1 MSLPQKRRY
10 DYLHLFMH
18 SRAPFRTIFAVL
30 LRKLGIGSFEFRLA
44 LGTLER
50 PHYAF
55 VVYNAA
61 KLAKKLGHPR
71 ISVLEYGVAGGCGLL
86 VLEKYAAEVEQLL
99 HVKID
104 VYGFD
109 AGGGLPPPKDYRDLP
124 YHWKTGMFR
133 MDETKLRRQLRRA
146 TLVVGNIEETSRT
159 FFQQFNPAPIGA
171 VIHDFDFYSST
182 KTALEML
189 LAGPTHYLPRV
200 FGYFDDTIGTET
212 EVYND
217 YTGERLAI
225 NEFNQENCDV
235 KLAQPYYL
243 LAIPGPVWHH
253 QIWVCHFF
261 KHPEYN
267 TFVSLDDQQLPI
279 AG

>member
-1 MSLPQKRRY
+1 MTLPPRRY
-10 DYLHLFMH
+10 RYLKLLMN
-18 SRAPFRTIFAVL
+18 SQAPFRTLFMLL
-30 LRKLGIGSFEFRLA
+30 LRKLGFGGFEFRMA
-44 LGTLER
+44 LGSLER

-55 VVYNAA
+55 LVYSAA
-61 KLAKKLGHPR
+61 KLAKKLGHQR
-71 ISVLEYGVAGGCGLL
+71 ISVVEYGVAGGSGLL
-86 VLEKYAAEVEQLL
+86 ILEKYAAQVEELL
-99 HVKID
+99 QVKVDI
-104 VYGFD
+104 YGFD

-133 MDETKLRRQLRRA
+133 MDETKLRGQLRRA
-146 TLVVGNIEETSRT
+146 TLVIGNIEDTSRT
-159 FFQQFNPAPIGA
+159 FFEQFNPAPIGA

-182 KTALEML
+182 KTALGML
-189 LAGPTHYLPRV
+189 LASPSRYLPRV
-200 FGYFDDTIGTET
+200 FCYFDDTIGTDT

-225 NEFNQENCDV
+225 KEFNEENRDV

-243 LAIPGPVWHH
+243 LSIPGPVWHH

-261 KHPEYN
+261 KHVEYN
-267 TFVSLDDQQLPI
+267 TFVSLEDQQLPI